1 MAASTKYVQKY
12 TRKPPNQVK
21 DEFFVQEK
29 DIVLIK
35 QFKDKIETMHQ
46 IHISFEAKAEE
57 GQWLVLEGE
66 SVDRRNAKVNYE
78 QRCWS

>member
-12 TRKPPNQVK
+12 TRKTPHQVK

-29 DIVLIK
+29 DIILIR
-35 QFKDKIETMHQ
+35 QFRDKIENMHQ
-46 IHISFEAKAEE
+46 IQIGFEEMAEG

-66 SVDRRNAKVNYE
+66 SVDRRNAKVNI
-78 QRCWS
+78 